1 MTLLQESASGTFS
14 TPGCAKGEPVQ
25 VIHVGHLGCAGS
37 IPEGEGRC
45 GGLIGK
51 EDALKVLEKV
61 VSFSKN
67 FEVSAFLSAED
78 LSLTRYYENHIHQ
91 NLRRHNQTLT
101 VRVVRGKRS
110 GVASTNLLDDGSL
123 RWAVQSAYENMEVAG
138 EDKDFVGLPKP
149 LPIAEVNGYLSA
161 TANLKPKDRAA
172 AGS

>member
-1 MTLLQESASGTFS
+1 M
-14 TPGCAKGEPVQ
+14 
-25 VIHVGHLGCAGS
+25 
-37 IPEGEGRC
+37 
-45 GGLIGK
+45 IGK

-110 GVASTNLLDDGSL
+110 GVFQPISL
-123 RWAVQSAYENMEVAG
+123 MTALCGGRCS
-138 EDKDFVGLPKP
+138 LPTRIWK
-149 LPIAEVNGYLSA
+149 LRVRTRIS
-161 TANLKPKDRAA
+161 
-172 AGS
+172 